1 MKGNNI
7 LGKWSSAAAAVT
19 LVGCV
24 VASIASHLF
33 GRNDPFL
40 DMLGVASF
48 GILAGT
54 SGAMTQLNGTV
65 KRTVEQDQELAQ
77 LRALVTQL
85 LERSK

>member
-7 LGKWSSAAAAVT
+7 LGRWSSAAAAVT

-24 VASIASHLF
+24 ASSIVSHLF
-33 GRNDPFL
+33 GRNDAFL
-40 DMLGVASF
+40 DMLGVAAF